1 MADEK
6 DHDPRIESLVRCQ
19 TCDRE
24 MRLFGIEPL
33 NPTRELY
40 TFECD
45 LCGRLEVRGIRIG

>member
-1 MADEK
+1 MADE
-6 DHDPRIESLVRCQ
+6 DGHDPRIASLVRCQ